1 MYGFC
6 LTILTEIAEGEK
18 DGMRACVECQV
29 SSVSVC
35 QSKKHLSKNV
45 EVLFIIDTPC
55 ITTSSSKKRNVEVTR
70 GVSLLV
76 LVVVFIF
83 NVWFFAE

>member
-1 MYGFC
+1 MHGFC
-6 LTILTEIAEGEK
+6 LTTILTEIAEGEK

-29 SSVSVC
+29 SSVNVSVC
-35 QSKKHLSKNV
+35 QKTSFQNNV

-76 LVVVFIF
+76 LLVVFIF
-83 NVWFFAE
+83 

>member
-1 MYGFC
+1 M
-6 LTILTEIAEGEK
+6 
-18 DGMRACVECQV
+18 
-29 SSVSVC
+29 SV
-35 QSKKHLSKNV
+35 KKHLYKNV
-45 EVLFIIDTPC
+45 EVFIIDTPC

>member
-1 MYGFC
+1 MYGLC

-18 DGMRACVECQV
+18 ARMRARVLSVKCECVSIQKT
-29 SSVSVC
+29 SF
-35 QSKKHLSKNV
+35 QNNV